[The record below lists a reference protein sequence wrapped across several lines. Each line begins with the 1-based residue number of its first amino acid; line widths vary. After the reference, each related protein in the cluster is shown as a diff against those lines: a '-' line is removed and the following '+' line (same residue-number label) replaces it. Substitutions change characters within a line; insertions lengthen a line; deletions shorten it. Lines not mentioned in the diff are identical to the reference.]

1 MQKGDIYTAIEVQED
16 PSGVLIRTDGGH
28 LLGVVAA
35 KDVQVGAKMQ
45 VGPVCGDFKPSAP
58 ERRLSN
64 PLWGRQHRVWRARA
78 DGPVETVTQA

>member
-16 PSGVLIRTDGGH
+16 PAGVLIRTDGGH

-45 VGPVCGDFKPSAP
+45 VGPVCGDWCRIFLGGEAY
-58 ERRLSN
+58 
-64 PLWGRQHRVWRARA
+64 RAQILQRS
-78 DGPVETVTQA
+78 VKSS